1 MVATIGA
8 IALTGLHPHQVRVEA
23 ATGSGLPGTTIVGL
37 PDASVREAADRVRTA
52 CQKSGFQLSKTR
64 LVVNLSPGGLRKT
77 GSGFDLAVALAMLAA
92 SGELAPDDV
101 TDLVALGELGLDGT
115 VRPTPGTLP
124 IVAAARDLG
133 VRRVVVAESVAP
145 EACLVDGISVIGV
158 SDLRTAVEVLAG
170 RAAPDPT
177 GAPRGTQ
184 PSWVPDIVDVRG
196 QPVARRALEIVAA
209 GGHHL
214 LMMGPPGCGKSM
226 LARRVPGLLP
236 PLSTP
241 QALEVAAVRSVAGER
256 RGDEPLDLTP
266 PFRDPHHSTSLAGL
280 VGGGTGVARPGE
292 ISLAHRGVLFLDE
305 LLETPR
311 WVLDALR
318 QPLESG
324 HVVLVR
330 SQGTAT
336 YPAHVQLIAATN
348 PCPCGGGSAAAAAS
362 SCRCRPDQVERYRA
376 RLSGPLLDRI
386 DVQVELTPVDA
397 DALAGPPDGEA
408 TATVAARV
416 RAARAAAEDR
426 WGIGAT
432 NRDVDDARLRD
443 TVDVAAIR
451 RLVTAVSQLHLS
463 VRAFGR
469 CLRVARTIADL
480 DGSDAVRANHVD
492 ESVGYRLAGPAAVAV
507 PR

>member
-8 IALTGLHPHQVRVEA
+8 VALTGLQPHHVRVES

-52 CQKSGFQLSKTR
+52 CQKSGFHLSQTR

-77 GSGFDLAVALAMLAA
+77 GSGFDLAVALAMLCA
-92 SGELAPDDV
+92 SGELAADDV

-133 VRRVVVAESVAP
+133 VRRVVVAQSVAP
-145 EACLVDGISVIGV
+145 EACLVEGITVLGV
-158 SDLRTAVEVLAG
+158 STLREAVEVLSG
-170 RAAPDPT
+170 REAPEPT
-177 GAPRGTQ
+177 SAPRVAPT
-184 PSWVPDIVDVRG
+184 SWVPDILDVRG

-214 LMMGPPGCGKSM
+214 LMIGPPGCGKSM
-226 LARRVPGLLP
+226 LAQRLPGLLP

-256 RGDEPLDLTP
+256 RGDEALDLTP

-280 VGGGTGVARPGE
+280 VGGGSGVARPGE

-311 WVLDALR
+311 WILDALR

-336 YPAHVQLIAATN
+336 YPARVQLVAATN
-348 PCPCGGGSAAAAAS
+348 PCPCGGAAAS
-362 SCRCRPDQVERYRA
+362 DSGSCRCRPDQVERYRA

-397 DALAGPPDGEA
+397 DALAGPPDGED
-408 TATVAARV
+408 TETVAVRV
-416 RAARAAAEDR
+416 RTARAGAEAR
-426 WGIGAT
+426 WGAGAT
-432 NRDVDDARLRD
+432 NRDVDESRLRD
-443 TVDVAAIR
+443 TVEVAAIR

-480 DGSDAVRANHVD
+480 EGCAVVRADHVD
-492 ESVGYRLAGPAAVAV
+492 ESVGYRLAGPVAMAGV
-507 PR
+507 R